1 MLIIIAAVAGMLRW
15 TIMGTTDALP
25 ALFFA
30 QALHGLTFGAAHLGA
45 VHYISDNIPPHL
57 SATAQSLLSAVVMG
71 IAIGITTITAGAMY
85 GVIGA
90 KSYYPMAGLAVASA
104 ILGLLLYIRLS

>member
-1 MLIIIAAVAGMLRW
+1 
-15 TIMGTTDALP
+15 
-25 ALFFA
+25 
-30 QALHGLTFGAAHLGA
+30 
-45 VHYISDNIPPHL
+45 
-57 SATAQSLLSAVVMG
+57 MG

-104 ILGLLLYIRLS
+104 ILGLLLYIRLSRDT